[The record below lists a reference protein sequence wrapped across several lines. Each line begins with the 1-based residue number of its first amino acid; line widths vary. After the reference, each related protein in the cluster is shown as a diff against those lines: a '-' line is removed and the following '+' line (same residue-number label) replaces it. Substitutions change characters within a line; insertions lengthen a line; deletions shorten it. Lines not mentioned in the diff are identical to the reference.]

1 MFITRKSLPRRT
13 FLRGVGVT
21 VALPLLDSMV
31 PALTALGRSAARP
44 RRRFGAVYIPNGV
57 IMDKWTPQGGRDFE
71 LTPILKP
78 LEPFR
83 EHLTVVSNLS
93 RVDDGTL
100 NDHTASQ
107 ASWLAG
113 VLPKR
118 TEAEDVRL
126 GVTIDQII
134 ARQIGQDSLFP
145 SLEVATENFTGYI
158 GACTPGYSCA
168 YMNTISWTSPTT
180 PLPMEVNPRVL
191 FERLFGGSGTL
202 AQRLRSMKED
212 RSILD
217 SITEDAEELQRG
229 LPAHDRVRVGEYLDT
244 VREIERRIQ
253 RAEGQ
258 SRSQLTGLDAP
269 VGVPEAF
276 DEHVGLL
283 FDLLVIAYQADLSA
297 VFTFLMAREA
307 SNRAYPQIGVPE
319 PHHLVSH
326 HGNKPDKIAEHAK
339 INTYHVMQL
348 AKFVEK
354 LRATPDGDG
363 SLLDHSAILYGS
375 GMSNGNQH
383 SGEPLPLL
391 VIGGAA
397 GPGNRHLELPAHTSM
412 ANFLLGMVGKF
423 DVPVE
428 AVGDSN
434 GRVEL

>member
-1 MFITRKSLPRRT
+1 MIITKKHLPRRT
-13 FLRGVGVT
+13 FLRGVAVT

-31 PALTALGRSAARP
+31 PALTALARTSANP
-44 RRRFGAVYIPNGV
+44 RRRFGAIYVPNGV
-57 IMDKWTPQGGRDFE
+57 IMDKWTPAGGGDFQF
-71 LTPILKP
+71 TPILKP

-83 EHLTVVSNLS
+83 DHLTVISNLS
-93 RVDDGTL
+93 RVDDGKL

-107 ASWLAG
+107 ASWLSG
-113 VLPKR
+113 VIPKR
-118 TEAEDVRL
+118 TEAEDVHL

-134 ARQIGQDSLFP
+134 ARQIGQDSPFP
-145 SLEVATENFTGYI
+145 SIEVATEDFSGYI

-180 PLPMEVNPRVL
+180 PLPMEINPRVL
-191 FERLFGGSGTL
+191 FERLFGGAGTE
-202 AQRLRSMKED
+202 AQRLASRKED

-217 SITEDAEELQRG
+217 SIRDDAEDLQRG
-229 LPAHDRVRVGEYLDT
+229 LPVHDRLRVGEYLDT
-244 VREIERRIQ
+244 IREIERRLQ
-253 RAEGQ
+253 AAEGQ
-258 SRSQLTGLDAP
+258 GRTQLTSIDTP
-269 VGVPEAF
+269 VGVPETF

-283 FDLLVIAYQADLSA
+283 FDLLAIAYQADLTS

-307 SNRAYPQIGVPE
+307 SNKAYPQIGVPE

-326 HGNKPDKIAEHAK
+326 HGNKPEKIAEHAK
-339 INTYHVMQL
+339 INTYHVQQL

-354 LRATPDGDG
+354 LRTTPDGDG

-391 VIGGAA
+391 MIGGAA
-397 GPGNRHLELPAHTSM
+397 GRGNRHLELPARTSM
-412 ANFLLGMVGKF
+412 ANFLLGIVGKF
-423 DVPVE
+423 DVPVDK
-428 AVGDSN
+428 VGDSH

>member
-1 MFITRKSLPRRT
+1 MFIHKKSLPRRT

-21 VALPLLDSMV
+21 VALPLLDAMV
-31 PALTALGRSAARP
+31 PALTAIGKTAASP
-44 RRRFGAVYIPNGV
+44 RRRFGAIYIPNGV
-57 IMDKWTPQGGRDFE
+57 IMDQWTPVGGRDFQFS
-71 LTPILKP
+71 PILKP

-83 EHLTVVSNLS
+83 DHVTVVSNLS

-134 ARQIGQDSLFP
+134 ARHIGQDSPFP
-145 SLEVATENFTGYI
+145 SLEVATENFSGYI

-180 PLPMEVNPRVL
+180 PLPMELNPRVM
-191 FERLFGGSGTL
+191 FERLFGGAGTE
-202 AQRLRSMKED
+202 AQRLASRKED

-217 SITEDAEELQRG
+217 SIRDDAEDLQRG
-229 LPAHDRVRVGEYLDT
+229 LPVHDRRRIDEYLDT
-244 VREIERRIQ
+244 IREIERRLQ
-253 RAEGQ
+253 AVEGQ
-258 SRSQLTGLDAP
+258 SRTQLTSIDTP
-269 VGVPEAF
+269 VGIPEAF

-283 FDLLVIAYQADLSA
+283 FDLLAIAYEADLTS
-297 VFTFLMAREA
+297 VFTFLLAREA
-307 SNRAYPQIGVPE
+307 SNKAYPQIGVTE
-319 PHHLVSH
+319 PHHLISH
-326 HGNKPDKIAEHAK
+326 HGNKPDKIADHAK
-339 INTYHVMQL
+339 VNTYHVLQL
-348 AKFVEK
+348 ARFVEK
-354 LRATPDGDG
+354 LRTTPDGDG

-397 GPGNRHLELPAHTSM
+397 GKGNRHLELPPRTSM
-412 ANFLLGMVGKF
+412 ANFLLGLVGKF
-423 DVPVE
+423 DVPVDK
-428 AVGDSN
+428 VGDSS